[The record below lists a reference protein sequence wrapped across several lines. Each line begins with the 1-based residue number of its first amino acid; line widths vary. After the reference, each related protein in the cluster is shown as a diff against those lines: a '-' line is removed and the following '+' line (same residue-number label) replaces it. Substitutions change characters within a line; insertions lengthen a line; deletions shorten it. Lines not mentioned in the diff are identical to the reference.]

1 MVLRPSGAIETYIQ
15 PSGRSNGLSFDNNGN
30 LWACSDER
38 NEFWLVNKDKK
49 VTVIPFMYKEKQ
61 LNGPNDLWIAADGGT
76 FFTDP
81 YYQRPWWKH
90 TLMPQDLQG
99 VYYISPDK
107 KTITRIID
115 DLNQPNGIVG
125 SPDGKTLFVV
135 AIGANKTWKYTIDK
149 NGSVSNKLLF
159 CDLGSDGMTIAVEG
173 NIYLTGNGVTVF
185 DKNGKKIGNIPVPE
199 DWTANVC
206 FGDIDLKSLFITAS
220 KSIYRV
226 KVKGTRV

>member
-1 MVLRPSGAIETYIQ
+1 MVP
-15 PSGRSNGLSFDNNGN
+15 
-30 LWACSDER
+30 
-38 NEFWLVNKDKK
+38 
-49 VTVIPFMYKEKQ
+49 
-61 LNGPNDLWIAADGGT
+61 
-76 FFTDP
+76 
-81 YYQRPWWKH
+81 
-90 TLMPQDLQG
+90 
-99 VYYISPDK
+99 
-107 KTITRIID
+107 
-115 DLNQPNGIVG
+115 
-125 SPDGKTLFVV
+125 PDGKTLFVV

-226 KVKGTRV
+226 KGTRV